1 MKKQLL
7 NFGKIV
13 ILLFSFLFVFN
24 SCSDDDT
31 KYTEYTET
39 NWKTMNFTVN
49 HNDWKW
55 DATDE
60 CYYYEFDVPE
70 LSQFIV
76 TDGLVDAAVL
86 LGSYRPLSF
95 TANYYDQTNNVF
107 YSEVINYE
115 YATRSIRFNVTSS
128 ILFDNTSTAY
138 LPQTY
143 NFKVTLVW

>member
-24 SCSDDDT
+24 SCSDNDT
-31 KYTEYTET
+31 KYIET
-39 NWKTMNFTVN
+39 NWKTINFTVN
-49 HNDWKW
+49 QNDWRW
-55 DATDE
+55 DNTDE
-60 CYYYEFDVPE
+60 CYYYDFDVPE

-95 TANYYDQTNNVF
+95 TANYYDETNKVF

-115 YATRSIRFNVTSS
+115 YATGSIRFNVTSS
-128 ILFDNTSTAY
+128 ILFDNAIY
-138 LPQTY
+138 KPQTY